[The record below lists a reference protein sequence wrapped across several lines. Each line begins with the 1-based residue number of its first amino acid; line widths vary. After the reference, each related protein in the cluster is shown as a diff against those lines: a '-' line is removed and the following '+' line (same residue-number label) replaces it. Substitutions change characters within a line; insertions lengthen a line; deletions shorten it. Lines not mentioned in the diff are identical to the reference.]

1 MSVTP
6 DTIAVA
12 LGQTAPEPDSVQWK
26 QWELWITDAEM
37 LIETRRLAAEPV
49 PVIDE
54 AKLDYVV
61 REAVVAQVKKPDD
74 ATQVTVSI
82 DDASSSRTYQSG
94 KGRVTILDEWWTLLG
109 LTESN
114 GGAYSWTRLV
124 LARATC
130 LGALWLLA
138 LCTARAVRI
147 SLAGR
152 SLRRASD
159 VAAE

>member
-12 LGQTAPEPDSVQWK
+12 LGQTAPVPDSVQWK

-37 LIETRRLAAEPV
+37 LIETRRLAATPV

-74 ATQVTVSI
+74 ATQVTISV

-109 LTESN
+109 LAESN
-114 GGAYSWTRLV
+114 GGAYSYDTVGTATRHLPWCD
-124 LARATC
+124 LMF
-130 LGALWLLA
+130 LGSS
-138 LCTARAVRI
+138 CSCGVN
-147 SLAGR
+147 LAGR
-152 SLRRASD
+152 PIYGFGY
-159 VAAE
+159 